1 MLRDQLTGTMQG
13 APAKQPTEQKTQAK
27 SQQLTPDQQREVD
40 QLQATDRKVRA
51 HEQAHIAAGRE
62 LITSGPQYTYT
73 YGPDGKQYA
82 TGGEVGIDT
91 SPEKK
96 PDANI
101 RKGERIQSAALAPAE
116 PSQQD
121 YSVAAAGSRLEEQ
134 GRADKLREEAQA
146 ASEAQKQQDQ
156 QQRDQAASDQA
167 AASDTGT
174 AVEQTASA
182 SAASGQN
189 LLKAYGV
196 AANPGVAS
204 QAAVSVFA

>member
-13 APAKQPTEQKTQAK
+13 ASAKQPTEQKTQAK

-146 ASEAQKQQDQ
+146 ASEAQKHQDQ